1 MRPLMMAGAALILWV
16 AGTACDRNMPSAPS
30 GRTVSNDPEDPG
42 QSNGQEDRRGSPPRA
57 KNFVAHLTGANEVP
71 ARDSRGVGQFKLRLS
86 ADGDSLAYRLICS
99 NIRNVVAS
107 HIHIGPAGEN
117 GPVVA
122 FLFGPA
128 AAGGGRT
135 SGVLARGT
143 ITAASL
149 TGPLE
154 GHPLSELI
162 DALDAGDAYVNAHTN
177 DGVDPANA
185 GPGDFPGGEIRGQ
198 IRTAGPSK

>member
-1 MRPLMMAGAALILWV
+1 MMAGTALVLCV
-16 AGTACDRNMPSAPS
+16 ASTACGRSMPSDPS
-30 GRTVSNDPEDPG
+30 GRAVSNDQEDQG
-42 QSNGQEDRRGSPPRA
+42 QSNEREDQRGSPPRA
-57 KNFVAHLTGANEVP
+57 KNFVAHLTGGSEVP
-71 ARDSRGVGQFKLRLS
+71 ARDTRGVGQFKMRLS
-86 ADGDSLAYRLICS
+86 ADGASLEYRLIAS

-107 HIHIGPAGEN
+107 HIHIAPVGEN

-128 AAGGGRT
+128 PAGGGRT

-143 ITAASL
+143 ITADDL

-198 IRTAGPSK
+198 IRTAGPTP